1 MNRRSLFGALA
12 AVLAAPFLPAPVK
25 TIGYRTMPLPEIS
38 AAELRAGV
46 CSVER
51 YVVGQGAWVWSS
63 APADIQAHQQQI
75 TRRVFGR

>member
-1 MNRRSLFGALA
+1 MMNRRSLFCALA
-12 AVLAAPFLPAPVK
+12 AVLAAPFLPALVK
-25 TIGYRTMPLPEIS
+25 TIGYRTTPLPPIS
-38 AAELRAGV
+38 GV

-75 TRRVFGR
+75 IRRVFG